1 MKPKN
6 SLKWSGIKLSGEW
19 PIWPKP
25 TATLENTKMYQNY
38 FLNEIICLKWP
49 NSAQFME
56 TFNMFYVDITLW
68 FWLRDI
74 FIMQIRKIVFSVKQS
89 LNWENLKFWPSI
101 KNRNCDH
108 EEATYSNICKRQ
120 IVLESFLFP

>member
-74 FIMQIRKIVFSVKQS
+74 FIMQIRKWYKLGSLTSDYQS
-89 LNWENLKFWPSI
+89 NQNYAIGI
-101 KNRNCDH
+101 KNRIQTNGKD
-108 EEATYSNICKRQ
+108 
-120 IVLESFLFP
+120 